1 MAILLRQQDLPPQA
15 WKNGGGVTRQIA
27 IDPPGASLTD
37 FDWRISMATVAANGA
52 FSDFSG
58 VDRTLAIL
66 TGQGMALQLNDGP
79 LHTLCPGEPPLCFAG
94 EDQVWASLLSG
105 PVVDFN
111 IMTRRG
117 RYTHQLQQQLFS
129 QPVQQTPALL
139 WFLAAG
145 ESLLCQRGE
154 EQYALKP
161 FDSLL
166 LSDADLSPWRLTP
179 CGAVRLFSVTLR
191 AVPSS
196 YPL

>member
-1 MAILLRQQDLPPQA
+1 MAILLRQQDLPQQA

-27 IDPPGASLTD
+27 VDPPGASLAD
-37 FDWRISMATVAANGA
+37 FNWRISMATVAANGA

-66 TGQGMALQLNDGP
+66 AGQGMALQLNNGP

-94 EDQVWASLLSG
+94 EVPVYARLTAG

-154 EQYALKP
+154 EQHLLKP
-161 FDSLL
+161 LDSLW
-166 LSDADLSPWRLTP
+166 LSDADLSAWQLTP
-179 CGAVRLFSVTLR
+179 CGEVRLFSVTLR
-191 AVPSS
+191 AVSSS